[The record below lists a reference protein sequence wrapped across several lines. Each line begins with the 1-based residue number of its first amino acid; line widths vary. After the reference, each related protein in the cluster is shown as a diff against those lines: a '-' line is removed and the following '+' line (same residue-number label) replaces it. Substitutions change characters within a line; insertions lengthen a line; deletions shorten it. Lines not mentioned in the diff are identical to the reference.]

1 MSEKEA
7 KAVKLLDKKL
17 IKTLT
22 VCTVIMLIA
31 ILIHDGDHIRQAYNW
46 GYTIPLSL
54 WALNLTVYVLPVVT
68 LFLARS
74 ARASATL
81 VGAIAGVFTTA
92 SFLIIH
98 LCGSFTG
105 NWGVSVTYFPNQVTT
120 SIASA
125 LPWTICL
132 VGTTTIISF
141 FVQQALGIWAGWRRG
156 GAFDNI
162 ISPVSTIF
170 QAVPYFW
177 LALIFIWVFARTLH
191 WFPQSGGYNYR
202 EVVPGFT
209 WEFFSSAV
217 QYAILPALTILV
229 SSLGMG
235 VVGMRN
241 MMVSTLSEDYI
252 VTAEAKGLSP
262 KRVMMCYAARNAVL
276 PSISGFGTSIGAVV
290 GGSLLTEQV
299 FSYPGVGQMLLQ
311 AVTSNDYALMQGIF
325 LIITVTVL
333 VVNFIIDLLYGII
346 DPRTRQQD

>member
-1 MSEKEA
+1 M
-7 KAVKLLDKKL
+7 
-17 IKTLT
+17 
-22 VCTVIMLIA
+22 
-31 ILIHDGDHIRQAYNW
+31 
-46 GYTIPLSL
+46 
-54 WALNLTVYVLPVVT
+54 
-68 LFLARS
+68 
-74 ARASATL
+74 
-81 VGAIAGVFTTA
+81 
-92 SFLIIH
+92 
-98 LCGSFTG
+98 
-105 NWGVSVTYFPNQVTT
+105 
-120 SIASA
+120 
-125 LPWTICL
+125 
-132 VGTTTIISF
+132 
-141 FVQQALGIWAGWRRG
+141 
-156 GAFDNI
+156 
-162 ISPVSTIF
+162 
-170 QAVPYFW
+170 
-177 LALIFIWVFARTLH
+177 FARTLH

-217 QYAILPALTILV
+217 RYAILPALTILV

-262 KRVMMCYAARNAVL
+262 KRIMMCYAARNAVL

>member
-1 MSEKEA
+1 MVA
-7 KAVKLLDKKL
+7 LL
-17 IKTLT
+17 IT
-22 VCTVIMLIA
+22 
-31 ILIHDGDHIRQAYNW
+31 
-46 GYTIPLSL
+46 
-54 WALNLTVYVLPVVT
+54 
-68 LFLARS
+68 
-74 ARASATL
+74 
-81 VGAIAGVFTTA
+81 
-92 SFLIIH
+92 SF
-98 LCGSFTG
+98 
-105 NWGVSVTYFPNQVTT
+105 P
-120 SIASA
+120 
-125 LPWTICL
+125 
-132 VGTTTIISF
+132 
-141 FVQQALGIWAGWRRG
+141 
-156 GAFDNI
+156 
-162 ISPVSTIF
+162 PVSTIF

-217 QYAILPALTILV
+217 KYAILPALTILV

-262 KRVMMCYAARNAVL
+262 KRIMMCYAARNAVL

>member
-1 MSEKEA
+1 M
-7 KAVKLLDKKL
+7 
-17 IKTLT
+17 
-22 VCTVIMLIA
+22 
-31 ILIHDGDHIRQAYNW
+31 IRFQ
-46 GYTIPLSL
+46 
-54 WALNLTVYVLPVVT
+54 
-68 LFLARS
+68 LFLPGLHRGGGTVAPETRE
-74 ARASATL
+74 
-81 VGAIAGVFTTA
+81 AITA
-92 SFLIIH
+92 MLGQDGGNIFQQYIGYLKNI
-98 LCGSFTG
+98 FTG

-262 KRVMMCYAARNAVL
+262 KRVRCATQLVMQCCHPFLALARLSVQWW
-276 PSISGFGTSIGAVV
+276 VDRC
-290 GGSLLTEQV
+290 LLNRCSPIQ
-299 FSYPGVGQMLLQ
+299 
-311 AVTSNDYALMQGIF
+311 
-325 LIITVTVL
+325 VL
-333 VVNFIIDLLYGII
+333 VRCFCK
-346 DPRTRQQD
+346 Q

>member
-1 MSEKEA
+1 M
-7 KAVKLLDKKL
+7 
-17 IKTLT
+17 
-22 VCTVIMLIA
+22 C
-31 ILIHDGDHIRQAYNW
+31 IRD
-46 GYTIPLSL
+46 
-54 WALNLTVYVLPVVT
+54 
-68 LFLARS
+68 R
-74 ARASATL
+74 
-81 VGAIAGVFTTA
+81 
-92 SFLIIH
+92 
-98 LCGSFTG
+98 
-105 NWGVSVTYFPNQVTT
+105 
-120 SIASA
+120 
-125 LPWTICL
+125 
-132 VGTTTIISF
+132 
-141 FVQQALGIWAGWRRG
+141 
-156 GAFDNI
+156 
-162 ISPVSTIF
+162 
-170 QAVPYFW
+170 
-177 LALIFIWVFARTLH
+177 
-191 WFPQSGGYNYR
+191 
-202 EVVPGFT
+202 
-209 WEFFSSAV
+209 

>member
-1 MSEKEA
+1 M
-7 KAVKLLDKKL
+7 
-17 IKTLT
+17 
-22 VCTVIMLIA
+22 
-31 ILIHDGDHIRQAYNW
+31 
-46 GYTIPLSL
+46 
-54 WALNLTVYVLPVVT
+54 
-68 LFLARS
+68 
-74 ARASATL
+74 
-81 VGAIAGVFTTA
+81 
-92 SFLIIH
+92 
-98 LCGSFTG
+98 
-105 NWGVSVTYFPNQVTT
+105 
-120 SIASA
+120 
-125 LPWTICL
+125 
-132 VGTTTIISF
+132 
-141 FVQQALGIWAGWRRG
+141 
-156 GAFDNI
+156 
-162 ISPVSTIF
+162 
-170 QAVPYFW
+170 
-177 LALIFIWVFARTLH
+177 FARTLH

-276 PSISGFGTSIGAVV
+276 PSISGFGTAIGAVV

>member
-1 MSEKEA
+1 MRFYLKKIGFYLVALFAALTLNFAIPRLMPGDPVSAVLTRLASRGGTVAPETREA
-7 KAVKLLDKKL
+7 ITA
-17 IKTLT
+17 
-22 VCTVIMLIA
+22 MLGQGGGNIFQQY
-31 ILIHDGDHIRQAYNW
+31 IDYLKNI
-46 GYTIPLSL
+46 
-54 WALNLTVYVLPVVT
+54 
-68 LFLARS
+68 
-74 ARASATL
+74 
-81 VGAIAGVFTTA
+81 
-92 SFLIIH
+92 
-98 LCGSFTG
+98 FTG

-141 FVQQALGIWAGWRRG
+141 FIQQALGIWAGWRRG

-191 WFPQSGGYNYR
+191 GFPQSGGYNYR

-217 QYAILPALTILV
+217 RYAILPALTILV

-262 KRVMMCYAARNAVL
+262 KRIMMCYAARNAVL

>member
-1 MSEKEA
+1 MRFYLKKIGFYLVALFAALTLNFAIPRLMPGDPVSAVLTRLASRGGTVAPETREA
-7 KAVKLLDKKL
+7 ITA
-17 IKTLT
+17 
-22 VCTVIMLIA
+22 MLGQGGGNIFQQY
-31 ILIHDGDHIRQAYNW
+31 IDYLKNI
-46 GYTIPLSL
+46 
-54 WALNLTVYVLPVVT
+54 
-68 LFLARS
+68 
-74 ARASATL
+74 
-81 VGAIAGVFTTA
+81 
-92 SFLIIH
+92 
-98 LCGSFTG
+98 FTG

-141 FVQQALGIWAGWRRG
+141 FIKQALGIWAGWRRG

-217 QYAILPALTILV
+217 KYAILPALTILV

-262 KRVMMCYAARNAVL
+262 KRIMMCYAARNAVL